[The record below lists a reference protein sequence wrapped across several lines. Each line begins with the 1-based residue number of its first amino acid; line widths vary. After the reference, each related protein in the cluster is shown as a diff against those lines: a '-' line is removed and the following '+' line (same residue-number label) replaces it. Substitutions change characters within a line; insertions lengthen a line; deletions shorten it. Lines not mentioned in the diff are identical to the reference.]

1 MKRTPLRQRA
11 PLRANKPVRRKTP
24 RQRSGSMA
32 ATDAQRMAVAGRTC
46 IVCGTERAWDHY
58 SVYTL
63 PDP

>member
-1 MKRTPLRQRA
+1 
-11 PLRANKPVRRKTP
+11 
-24 RQRSGSMA
+24 MA